1 MGFENL
7 GHLMKMFDRHIGKK
21 PKQYSS
27 EVKSRPEKAES
38 RYTF

>member
-1 MGFENL
+1 MAFEDL
-7 GHLMKMFDRHIGKK
+7 GHFMKMFGRRIGKK

-27 EVKSRPEKAES
+27 EVKSSPAKAES